1 MANKDNKL
9 VKKGGSALKEF
20 KEFISKGN
28 VFDMA
33 IGVIIG
39 GAFGKIVT
47 SLVDNIIMPIVGLL
61 IGGLDISKLSVK
73 VKDAEIGYGL
83 FIQNVV
89 DFLIVALCIFFVV
102 KLVAK
107 LKKKQEEEPEAPAE
121 PSEEVLLLRE
131 IRDSLKKSK

>member
-1 MANKDNKL
+1 MKEKKI
-9 VKKGGSALKEF
+9 VKKGGSTLKEF

-47 SLVDNIIMPIVGLL
+47 SLVDNILMPLIGLL
-61 IGGLDISKLSVK
+61 IGGLDFSKLAIK

-89 DFLIVALCIFFVV
+89 DFLIVALCIFFVL
-102 KLVAK
+102 KLMSK
-107 LKKKQEEEPEAPAE
+107 FKKKKEEEPAAPVE

>member
-1 MANKDNKL
+1 MKEKKI
-9 VKKGGSALKEF
+9 VKKGGSTLKEF

-47 SLVDNIIMPIVGLL
+47 SLVDNILMPLIGLL
-61 IGGLDISKLSVK
+61 IGGLDFSKLAIK

-102 KLVAK
+102 KLMSK
-107 LKKKQEEEPEAPAE
+107 FKKKKEEEPVAPAE